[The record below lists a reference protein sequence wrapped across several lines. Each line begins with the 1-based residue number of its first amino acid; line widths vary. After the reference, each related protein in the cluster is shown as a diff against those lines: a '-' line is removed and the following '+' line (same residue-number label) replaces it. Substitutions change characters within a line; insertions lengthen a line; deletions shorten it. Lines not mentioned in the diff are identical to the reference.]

1 MERLIV
7 ATNVNDILAR
17 TLATGRY
24 EVEKVVPTISPSM
37 DIQVSSNFERLLFD
51 AYDRDAE
58 AVCRLMQS
66 LSQSGAFT
74 VDKPALETMRGT
86 FGAARVDEEETART
100 IRETW
105 TETGELVDPH
115 SAVGLGA
122 AKRERGS
129 ASVPM
134 VTLATAHPAKFPDA
148 VEKAVGLRPA
158 LPESMAD
165 LFERE
170 ERLDALP
177 NDLGAV
183 QAFIRD
189 KARSFSAKENDP
201 DFKKRADSPDQ
212 TKPKTVSSDQGL
224 L

>member
-1 MERLIV
+1 MGLPVERLIV

-17 TLATGRY
+17 TLASGRY
-24 EVEKVVPTISPSM
+24 EVEKVVPTMSPSM

-51 AYDRDAE
+51 AYDRKAE
-58 AVCRLMQS
+58 DVSRLMQS
-66 LSQSGAFT
+66 LAQSGAFT
-74 VDKPALETMRGT
+74 VDKAQLETMRAS
-86 FGAARVDEEETART
+86 FGAARVDEDETAR
-100 IRETW
+100 IMREMW
-105 TETGELVDPH
+105 DETGELVDPH

-122 AKRERGS
+122 AARERGQLS
-129 ASVPM
+129 TPM

-148 VEKAVGLRPA
+148 VEKATGIRPA

-183 QAFIRD
+183 QAFIRQ
-189 KARSFSAKENDP
+189 KARAVT
-201 DFKKRADSPDQ
+201 A
-212 TKPKTVSSDQGL
+212 
-224 L
+224 